1 MVRKLLS
8 VLAMAWIVLLHA
20 STQQTVRSVD
30 YRPPLFTGKDR
41 IARISGVAK
50 EMEELVARHSVA
62 SHIPGVVFGIVV
74 DDSLVHNSA
83 IGFSNVEDLSPVT
96 PLTRFRIASMTKS
109 FTAMAVM
116 ILRDD
121 GKLSL
126 DDPVSVYLPVMNQLE
141 LLTTDSPPIRIVH
154 LLTMTAGFPEDNPW
168 GDRQLD
174 ESVAMLEEL
183 IRDGISFS
191 RVPGVTYEYSNLG
204 YAILG
209 RLISEVSGM
218 PYQEFIRREILEP
231 LGMNHTYWEYERVP
245 DGQLAIGYRFE
256 EGSWKREPVLHDG
269 SFGAMGGLI
278 TTIGDFSRYVSF
290 HLSAWPPGN
299 GPEMG
304 PLKRSSVREMHSP
317 RNSTLVTY
325 ETDDEDPLMA
335 AISGYGYGL
344 RIYNDERGIQ
354 RIGHGGALPGYGSSY
369 IFYPEYGIGMM
380 AFGNLTYTSPWP
392 DAALEKLLFE
402 KAGLKPR
409 SLPPSA
415 ILKER
420 KVQVEDLVL
429 SWIRNRDDDG
439 RERSGEKKTDD
450 QQKMSGQEKMGGD
463 VKMDG
468 TGILAENFYLDR
480 SRARRAEEARQ
491 LAEKA
496 GPITGTG
503 DITPYNQ
510 LRGHF
515 PVFCEK
521 DTIRVFFTLTPEPVP
536 KVQQLEF
543 SLDEMPSPR

>member
-1 MVRKLLS
+1 MVGKLVS
-8 VLAMAWIVLLHA
+8 VLAVALIFLLHA
-20 STQQTVRSVD
+20 STQETVRSVD
-30 YRPPLFTGKDR
+30 YRPPGFTVNDR

-50 EMEELVARHSVA
+50 EMEELIARHAVS
-62 SHIPGVVFGIVV
+62 SHIPGVAFGIVV
-74 DDSLVHNSA
+74 DDSLVHSSA
-83 IGFSNVEDLSPVT
+83 IGFSNVENHAPVT
-96 PLTRFRIASMTKS
+96 PLTRFRIASMSKS

-126 DDPVSVYLPVMNQLE
+126 DDPVSVYLPVMKQLD
-141 LLTTDSPPIRIVH
+141 LPTSDSPPIRIEH

-183 IRDGISFS
+183 IRNGISFS
-191 RVPGVTYEYSNLG
+191 RVPGVNYEYSNLG

-256 EGSWKREPVLHDG
+256 EGSWKREPVLPDG

-278 TTIGDFSRYVSF
+278 TTIADFSRYVSF

-304 PLKRSSVREMHSP
+304 PLKRSSVREMHTA
-317 RNSTLVTY
+317 RNSSLVTY
-325 ETDDEDPLMA
+325 ETACEGSPVA

-344 RIYNDERGIQ
+344 RIYTDDRGIE

-369 IFYPEYGIGMM
+369 LFYPEYGIGMM

-392 DAALEKLLFE
+392 DAELEELLFE

-409 SLPPSA
+409 RLPPSA
-415 ILKER
+415 ILLER
-420 KVQVEDLVL
+420 KSQVEDLVL
-429 SWIRNRDDDG
+429 SWIGNRDSDG
-439 RERSGEKKTDD
+439 RELSGEEETEE
-450 QQKMSGQEKMGGD
+450 QQRMGGQE
-463 VKMDG
+463 
-468 TGILAENFYLDR
+468 ILAENFYQDR
-480 SRARRAEEARQ
+480 SRARRAEEARRI
-491 LAEKA
+491 AEKA
-496 GPITGTG
+496 GAVTGTG
-503 DITPYNQ
+503 EITPFNQ

-536 KVQQLEF
+536 KIQQLEF